1 MLFDLKRGAPV
12 NYQTIILEKKEHIA
26 VMTLNR
32 PERLNAINPQMRKEL
47 LSVFDDVDKDDEM
60 RVLVLTGAGRGFCSG
75 GDVGG
80 MIGGIERGT
89 GTTGETKEIQQG
101 LSPSVGGV
109 ILKLQKV
116 QKPTIAMVNGAAVG
130 AGFDLALACDLRVGS
145 ENASFVNGFIRI
157 GLSPVEG
164 GTWLYPRVMGLGKA
178 LEYLFTGDFM
188 EAKEAE
194 RLGVLNRLVPA
205 DELENE
211 TMSLARKIANGPPI
225 AMRLTKLQ
233 VYEGLGMDLETALQM
248 VAARQSIASNSEDHK
263 EGVTAFREKRR
274 AVFKGR

>member
-1 MLFDLKRGAPV
+1 M
-12 NYQTIILEKKEHIA
+12 NYQTIILEKKENIA
-26 VMTLNR
+26 IVTLNR
-32 PERLNAINPQMRKEL
+32 PERLNAINLQMRQEL
-47 LSVFDDVDKDDEM
+47 SAALEDVDKDDEM

-80 MIGGIERGT
+80 MAGGTERGA
-89 GTTGETKEIQQG
+89 GTTGGTEEMRQELPRG
-101 LSPSVGGV
+101 VGS
-109 ILKLQKV
+109 IMLKLQKM
-116 QKPTIAMVNGAAVG
+116 QKPTIAMVNGVAVG

-145 ENASFVNGFIRI
+145 ENARFVNGFIRI

-194 RLGVLNRLVPA
+194 RFGVLNRLVPA
-205 DELENE
+205 DELEKE

-225 AMRLTKLQ
+225 AMRITKRQ
-233 VYEGLGMDLETALQM
+233 VYEGLGVDLETALQM
-248 VAARQSIASNSEDHK
+248 IAASQNIALGSEDHK
-263 EGVTAFREKRR
+263 EGVTAIREKRR
-274 AVFKGR
+274 AEFQGK

>member
-1 MLFDLKRGAPV
+1 M
-12 NYQTIILEKKEHIA
+12 NYQTIILEKKENVAII
-26 VMTLNR
+26 TLNR
-32 PERLNAINPQMRKEL
+32 PERLNALNVQMRQEL
-47 LSVFDDVDKDDEM
+47 FSALDDVDKDDEM

-80 MIGGIERGT
+80 MVGSTERGT
-89 GTTGETKEIQQG
+89 DTTGGTEEMRQG
-101 LSPSVGGV
+101 PPRGIG
-109 ILKLQKV
+109 IMMLKLQKM
-116 QKPTIAMVNGAAVG
+116 QKPTIAMVNGVALG

-145 ENASFVNGFIRI
+145 EDARFVNGFIRI

-205 DELENE
+205 DELEKE
-211 TMSLARKIANGPPI
+211 TMSLARKLADGPPI
-225 AMRLTKLQ
+225 AMRVTKRQ
-233 VYEGLGMDLETALQM
+233 VYEGLGVDFETALQM
-248 VAARQSIASNSEDHK
+248 IAASQSIALGSEDHK
-263 EGVTAFREKRR
+263 EGVTAFREKRQPKFR
-274 AVFKGR
+274 GK